1 MSPFQPTSSP
11 ILDALSDAAL
21 AACATSSWSDVSLIA
36 LCKEAKIALAD
47 CADASVQK
55 ATIAA
60 HLDHRLDRQM
70 LEGAAGVE
78 PDQNLADGLF
88 DCFMARF
95 DAMELNRLAWV
106 SILSADSLDPAA
118 RLARASRRARTAA
131 WALEAVRVDTTMMG
145 AWLRVLGLARRL
157 KKIEALW
164 LDDGPDLSKTMAGLD
179 QSLKE
184 SESWASRADAMGAF
198 FRSSA

>member
-1 MSPFQPTSSP
+1 M
-11 ILDALSDAAL
+11 AL
-21 AACATSSWSDVSLIA
+21 CATSPWSDVSLLA
-36 LCKEAKIALAD
+36 LCKQAKVSLAD

-60 HLDHRLDRQM
+60 HLDQRLDRQM
-70 LEGAAGVE
+70 LEGAAGME

-95 DAMELNRLAWV
+95 DAMEADRLAWV
-106 SILSADSLDPAA
+106 SIFSSDALDPAA
-118 RLARASRRARTAA
+118 RLARASRRARTTA
-131 WALEAVRVDTTMMG
+131 WALEAVGVDTTMMG

-198 FRSSA
+198 FRDRA

>member
-1 MSPFQPTSSP
+1 MSQFQSTSSQ
-11 ILDALSDAAL
+11 ILDALSDAAFAL
-21 AACATSSWSDVSLIA
+21 CATSPWSDVSLVS
-36 LCKEAKIALAD
+36 LCKEANISLAD

-78 PDQNLADGLF
+78 PDQSVADGLF

-95 DAMELNRLAWV
+95 DAMEPDRLAWV
-106 SILSADSLDPAA
+106 SILSADALDPAA
-118 RLARASRRARTAA
+118 RLARAARRARTAA
-131 WALEAVRVDTTMMG
+131 WALEAVGVDTTMMG

-164 LDDGPDLSKTMAGLD
+164 LNDGPDLSKTMAGLD

-184 SESWASRADAMGAF
+184 SESWTNRADAVGAF
-198 FRSSA
+198 FRDRV